1 MDNFRIE
8 DIFFT
13 GILRQ
18 KAGISRIEDF
28 ILDTFKIPVSV
39 EEDPVPHQV
48 GLKNFYYKKTKN

>member
-28 ILDTFKIPVSV
+28 ILDTFKVPVSV
-39 EEDPVPHQV
+39 EEDPLQHQV
-48 GLKNFYYKKTKN
+48 SSFFFL